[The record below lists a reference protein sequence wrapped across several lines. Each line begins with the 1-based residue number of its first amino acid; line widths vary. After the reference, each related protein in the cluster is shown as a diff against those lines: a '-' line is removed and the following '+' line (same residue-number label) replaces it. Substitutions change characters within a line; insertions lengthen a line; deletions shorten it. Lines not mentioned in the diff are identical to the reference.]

1 MELNIACSTDDKY
14 SVLCM
19 VMLCSLLENNKK
31 NHVIAHILVSHLSLI
46 NQTKILK
53 LFSKYDNAQCV
64 FHEVNV
70 DLLKN
75 CKYRTK
81 LHKLSKAAYYRVLLA
96 SILKDVDRVI
106 YLDCDMVVLSD
117 LVPLLNIDMQ
127 NFGIAAVED
136 YGLPY
141 NQEHFAQLEF
151 SEGDKYFNSGFLLI
165 NLAYWRQHKIEKALI
180 EFSES
185 DRKVFFHDQDALNFV
200 FRGSWIRLE
209 PKWNHFNIFHIRL
222 KDMFKDKAEYQAF
235 FHKPC
240 VIHYSDKYFKPW
252 FKTPLIPFK
261 NTWFKYLKLS
271 AWNDFEYKTN
281 DRPFYTIFKILYL
294 HLEILMFKFKF
305 KCV

>member
-1 MELNIACSTDDKY
+1 M
-14 SVLCM
+14 
-19 VMLCSLLENNKK
+19 
-31 NHVIAHILVSHLSLI
+31 IAHILVNHLSLI

-235 FHKPC
+235 FINH
-240 VIHYSDKYFKPW
+240 VLSIFRISTSSHG
-252 FKTPLIPFK
+252 
-261 NTWFKYLKLS
+261 LK
-271 AWNDFEYKTN
+271 
-281 DRPFYTIFKILYL
+281 
-294 HLEILMFKFKF
+294 HL
-305 KCV
+305 